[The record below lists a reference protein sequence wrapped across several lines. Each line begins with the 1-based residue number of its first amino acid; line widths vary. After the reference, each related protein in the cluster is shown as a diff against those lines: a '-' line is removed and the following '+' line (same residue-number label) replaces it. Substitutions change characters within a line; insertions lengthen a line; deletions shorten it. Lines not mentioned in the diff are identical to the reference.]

1 MSAKA
6 FETFCVG
13 KGYSMSTND
22 PQNPLEESKP
32 STTNPPPVF
41 VKPKSSGVV
50 APRHQPE
57 NQWPLIIIL
66 LILAVASVWFLTTKV
81 SFSSVPVEEQ
91 SDQETYRQTPRPQP
105 GSG

>member
-1 MSAKA
+1 MP
-6 FETFCVG
+6 TI
-13 KGYSMSTND
+13 D
-22 PQNPLEESKP
+22 PQNPRDPLEQQNP
-32 STTNPPPVF
+32 SNPIPSPVF

-50 APRHQPE
+50 APRSQPE

-66 LILAVASVWFLTTKV
+66 LILAIASVWFLTTKV

-91 SDQETYRQTPRPQP
+91 TDQETYRQPPRPQP